1 MIPILNCYLKQL
13 NDADETAKPADVY
26 EKSVTFARIKNR
38 ATRKDMSKKKNIRR
52 TIAIAFWSLFAAG
65 VLAVVL
71 VFVAINQGWI
81 GYLPPL
87 DELQN
92 PKNRYATEVYSA
104 DGEVLGRFFTG
115 NDNRVG
121 VPYES
126 ISPNVVNAL
135 IATEDERFY
144 RHSGIDARALAR
156 AIVLTGIL
164 QRKNAGGGSTLTQ
177 QLAKQLYSPTSNSK
191 LERFLQKPIEWVIAV
206 KLERLYSKEEIIT
219 MYLNQYDFNYNAV
232 GIKSAA
238 QVYFGTTPDSL
249 SIEQAAT
256 LVGMCK
262 NSSLYNPIRRNELTR
277 ERRNVVF
284 AQMEKN
290 GYLTEAERDSLQ
302 QLPLEVKF
310 SRLDHNMGI
319 ARYFREYLRGVL
331 TARKPDPDRYPSWM
345 EQEYRDDLWEWEHNP
360 LYGFCNK
367 NTKPDGTPY
376 NIYTDG
382 LRIYTTIDAR
392 MQRYAEA
399 AVKEHMQALQ
409 RDFTEEKRGNK
420 NAPFSRDITTEEAD
434 GIMRRA
440 MQQSDRYRTMKAA
453 KRSDKEIEKAFD
465 TPVEMNV
472 FSYDGRIDTVM
483 SPMDSIRYHKFFLRC
498 GMLSVDARNGHVKA
512 YVGGPD
518 YNQFKYDM
526 ATAGRRQVGS
536 TIKPF
541 LYTLAMEEGM
551 NPCDETVNEPVT
563 IITETGDE
571 WTPKNDSK
579 ARIGERVTLRW
590 GLATSNN
597 WTSAYLMSLFTPQ
610 SFVNLLRSFGIRGQI
625 DPVYSLALGTCD
637 ISVREMVGAY
647 TAFPNK
653 GIRIEPLYV
662 TRIDDA
668 NGNNIATFTPQMQEI
683 FSETTSY
690 KMVSMLQNVIDHG
703 SGRRV
708 RFRYGLQMPMG
719 GKTGTTQ
726 NHSDGWFMGFT
737 PKLVTGVWV
746 GGEDRSIHFDRLSEG
761 QGANMSL
768 PIWALYMQRV
778 LADPALEYTVDDEFD
793 IPPTF
798 NPNAGC
804 RADDF

>member
-1 MIPILNCYLKQL
+1 MEK
-13 NDADETAKPADVY
+13 AKH
-26 EKSVTFARIKNR
+26 
-38 ATRKDMSKKKNIRR
+38 IRR
-52 TIAIAFWSLFAAG
+52 TIFIVFWSLFLAG
-65 VLAVVL
+65 VLCLVL
-71 VFVAINQGWI
+71 IFTSINKGWI

-92 PKNRYATEVYSA
+92 PQNKYATEIYSS
-104 DGEVLGRFFTG
+104 DMEVLGRFFTG

-121 VPYES
+121 VTYEG
-126 ISPNVVNAL
+126 ISPNVIQAL

-144 RHSGIDARALAR
+144 RHSGIDAKALGR

-177 QLAKQLYSPTSNSK
+177 QLAKQLYSPTSNSV
-191 LERFLQKPIEWVIAV
+191 LERMLQKPIEWVIAV
-206 KLERLYSKEEIIT
+206 KLEKLYSKEEIIT

-238 QVYFGTTPDSL
+238 QVYFSKTPDNL
-249 SIEQAAT
+249 SIEEAAT

-262 NSSLYNPIRRNELTR
+262 NSSLYNPIRRNELTLQ
-277 ERRNVVF
+277 RRNVVLG
-284 AQMEKN
+284 QMLKQD
-290 GYLTEAERDSLQ
+290 YITRQQYDSLC

-331 TARKPDPDRYPSWM
+331 TAKEPKADQYPAWM
-345 EQEYRDDLWEWEHNP
+345 KQEYEDDLWEWNNNP

-367 NTKPDGTPY
+367 NKKADGTPY
-376 NIYTDG
+376 NLYTDG
-382 LRIYTTIDAR
+382 LKIYTTIDAR
-392 MQRYAEA
+392 MQRYAEE

-409 RDFTEEKRGNK
+409 KQFTEEKKGNR
-420 NAPFSRDITTEEAD
+420 NAPFSKAISTDEANA
-434 GIMRRA
+434 IMHRA
-440 MQQSDRYRTMKAA
+440 MQQSERFRQMKAA
-453 KRSDKEIEKAFD
+453 KKTEKEIEAAFN

-472 FSYDGRIDTVM
+472 FSYNGRIDTVM

-512 YVGGPD
+512 YIGGPD

-526 ATAGRRQVGS
+526 ATSGRRQVGS

-551 NPCDETVNEPVT
+551 SPCDEVVNEPIT
-563 IITETGDE
+563 IMTESGTA

-579 ARIGERVTLRW
+579 ARIGERITLRW
-590 GLATSNN
+590 GLAQSNN

-610 SFVNLLRSFGIRGQI
+610 SFVNLLRSFGIRGSI

-637 ISVREMVGAY
+637 ISVKEMVGAY

-662 TRIDDA
+662 TRIEDA
-668 NGNNIATFTPQMQEI
+668 NGNTIATFSPQMQEI

-703 SGRRV
+703 SGRRI
-708 RFRYGLQMPMG
+708 RFRYGLRMPMG

-737 PKLVTGVWV
+737 PKLVSGVWT
-746 GGEDRSIHFDRLSEG
+746 GGEDRSIHFDRLSDG
-761 QGANMSL
+761 QGANMAL
-768 PIWALYMQRV
+768 PIWALYMKKV
-778 LADPALEYTVDDEFD
+778 LADPELEYSVDDEFD
-793 IPPTF
+793 MPGTF

-804 RADDF
+804 RSDDF

>member
-1 MIPILNCYLKQL
+1 MRAARAGFRREVVLPPSRTERGRLSKPIRAKCMISILNCYLKQL

-382 LRIYTTIDAR
+382 LRIYATIDAR

-440 MQQSDRYRTMKAA
+440 TQHVWRG
-453 KRSDKEIEKAFD
+453 
-465 TPVEMNV
+465 V
-472 FSYDGRIDTVM
+472 FSL
-483 SPMDSIRYHKFFLRC
+483 PK
-498 GMLSVDARNGHVKA
+498 K
-512 YVGGPD
+512 
-518 YNQFKYDM
+518 
-526 ATAGRRQVGS
+526 RRQLS
-536 TIKPF
+536 
-541 LYTLAMEEGM
+541 
-551 NPCDETVNEPVT
+551 
-563 IITETGDE
+563 
-571 WTPKNDSK
+571 
-579 ARIGERVTLRW
+579 
-590 GLATSNN
+590 
-597 WTSAYLMSLFTPQ
+597 LMQ
-610 SFVNLLRSFGIRGQI
+610 
-625 DPVYSLALGTCD
+625 
-637 ISVREMVGAY
+637 
-647 TAFPNK
+647 
-653 GIRIEPLYV
+653 
-662 TRIDDA
+662 
-668 NGNNIATFTPQMQEI
+668 
-683 FSETTSY
+683 
-690 KMVSMLQNVIDHG
+690 
-703 SGRRV
+703 
-708 RFRYGLQMPMG
+708 
-719 GKTGTTQ
+719 KTG
-726 NHSDGWFMGFT
+726 
-737 PKLVTGVWV
+737 
-746 GGEDRSIHFDRLSEG
+746 R
-761 QGANMSL
+761 
-768 PIWALYMQRV
+768 
-778 LADPALEYTVDDEFD
+778 
-793 IPPTF
+793 
-798 NPNAGC
+798 
-804 RADDF
+804 